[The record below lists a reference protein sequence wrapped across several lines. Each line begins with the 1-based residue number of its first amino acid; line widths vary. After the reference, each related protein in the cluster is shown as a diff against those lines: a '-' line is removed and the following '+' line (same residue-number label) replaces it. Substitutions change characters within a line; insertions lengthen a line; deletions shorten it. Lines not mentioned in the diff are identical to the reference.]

1 VATFGAFFDANAL
14 YPSGL
19 RNFLMHL
26 ALTGSFRAHWSADVH
41 EEWMRNLLKN
51 RPDLTRE
58 KLERTRHLMDK
69 ALPDALVTGYEPL
82 IDSVE
87 LPDRDDR
94 HVLAAAIRCDAS
106 VIVTL
111 NLGDF
116 PSQALG
122 KFSIE
127 AQHPDDF
134 VLALLE
140 TFPDLVIEAARNHR
154 ASLTNPLKAPDEY
167 LAELDAQG
175 LGKSVGGS
183 S

>member
-1 VATFGAFFDANAL
+1 
-14 YPSGL
+14 
-19 RNFLMHL
+19 M
-26 ALTGSFRAHWSADVH
+26 
-41 EEWMRNLLKN
+41 
-51 RPDLTRE
+51 
-58 KLERTRHLMDK
+58 
-69 ALPDALVTGYEPL
+69 TGYDPL
-82 IDSVE
+82 IDMIE

-134 VLALLE
+134 VLTLLE

-154 ASLTNPLKAPDEY
+154 ASLTNPVKPADQY

-175 LGKSVGGS
+175 LSRSVIALRELVAGRS
-183 S
+183 SVI